1 MTRMTRRHAV
11 GLLGGAVAWPL
22 SAGCGSDPTA
32 QPDPISSADPR
43 SGDTPQHYLSLH
55 DVGRLIETRQLS
67 PVELTRSM
75 LDRIERVDVRLK
87 SYATVMGERAMAAAR
102 VAEAEIQAGTYRGVL
117 HGVPVAVK
125 DLFYTAGVPT
135 MGGMAVQANFV
146 PDDDAT
152 VVSRLA
158 SAGVVLLGKL
168 NLTEGALGSYHPDF
182 DRPINPWGE
191 TLWAGVSSSG
201 SGVATAAGLC
211 FGSLGT
217 DTGGSIRF
225 PSMANGIVGLKP
237 TYGRVSRHGVLP
249 LSESFDHVGP
259 MARRVADVAVMF
271 EVIAGIDPH
280 DPTSLALPVPAILE
294 TLDGGVDRLRIGVDR
309 HYLSNDVDAGLVSAI
324 DQALGVLEGLGA
336 RIVEVEM
343 PDMTANMGA
352 WSTICSL
359 EAARAHAATYPA
371 RADEYG
377 EGLRNFL
384 EGGTRV
390 TDAAYAEAS
399 AVRAAFTDRF
409 SSMLSAVDAFACPSG
424 GIPFR
429 ISEDQGAVG
438 RGLVFT
444 VPSNLAGTPAIT
456 VPCGF
461 SADGVPYS
469 MQLVGQSLSEAMLCR
484 IAQAYEQATDW
495 HTRHPAV

>member
-1 MTRMTRRHAV
+1 MPPSCRDSPAP
-11 GLLGGAVAWPL
+11 A
-22 SAGCGSDPTA
+22 SFCSGSST
-32 QPDPISSADPR
+32 SPR
-43 SGDTPQHYLSLH
+43 
-55 DVGRLIETRQLS
+55 
-67 PVELTRSM
+67 
-75 LDRIERVDVRLK
+75 
-87 SYATVMGERAMAAAR
+87 
-102 VAEAEIQAGTYRGVL
+102 
-117 HGVPVAVK
+117 
-125 DLFYTAGVPT
+125 
-135 MGGMAVQANFV
+135 
-146 PDDDAT
+146 
-152 VVSRLA
+152 
-158 SAGVVLLGKL
+158 
-168 NLTEGALGSYHPDF
+168 GALGSYHPDF

-294 TLDGGVDRLRIGVDR
+294 MLDGGVDRLRIGVDR

-359 EAARAHAATYPA
+359 E
-371 RADEYG
+371 
-377 EGLRNFL
+377 
-384 EGGTRV
+384 GG
-390 TDAAYAEAS
+390 
-399 AVRAAFTDRF
+399 
-409 SSMLSAVDAFACPSG
+409 PG
-424 GIPFR
+424 
-429 ISEDQGAVG
+429 
-438 RGLVFT
+438 
-444 VPSNLAGTPAIT
+444 
-456 VPCGF
+456 PCG
-461 SADGVPYS
+461 D
-469 MQLVGQSLSEAMLCR
+469 LSGPRRRVRGGLAEFLGRAGR
-484 IAQAYEQATDW
+484 A
-495 HTRHPAV
+495 